1 MKIDLVICCGDFQVI
16 KIFFYLKINQSVR
29 NLHDMHNLACPDKY
43 LEMNDFHKYYSGE
56 LIAPYLTI
64 FIGGNHEA

>member
-1 MKIDLVICCGDFQVI
+1 
-16 KIFFYLKINQSVR
+16 
-29 NLHDMHNLACPDKY
+29 MHNLACPDKY

-64 FIGGNHEA
+64 FIGGNHEASNYLRELLENIFYFCLIFH